1 MRASG
6 YDPVAPG
13 GPQALQCI
21 LERYPGGYLAG
32 CLGDLTPATAAPAQA
47 AAAVATDAQAAQAAA
62 QGPSQTVAQAPGQ
75 GPTENPPNG
84 AFSTNPPTAAPTDSP
99 RPTEAPAPVATQAP
113 AAETYAAPAGELPWW
128 PLAVAFLLGA
138 LMAAA
143 ITYFALRT
151 DRERPTEEGALN
163 LEGDGTLP
171 LGVRIATPNDFSVHA
186 CDSPITLS
194 ANVVPPERAADLV
207 WSIVSPENRTVAQG
221 IGAQFTFTASF
232 TGVYHVVAR
241 LGKTADDLLLFVYK
255 TPSGGTRLTDLLQ
268 AEPPPFPREP
278 TSFVWNRSRTL

>member
-1 MRASG
+1 MRASA
-6 YDPVAPG
+6 YDPGAPG
-13 GPQALQCI
+13 GAGALQCI

-32 CLGDLTPATAAPAQA
+32 CLDPLTPATTPPAQS
-47 AAAVATDAQAAQAAA
+47 AAVGDAQNAPGAAAQAA
-62 QGPSQTVAQAPGQ
+62 SQTVAQAPGQ
-75 GPTENPPNG
+75 ATPENPPNG
-84 AFSTNPPTAAPTDSP
+84 AFSTSPPTAAPTDSP
-99 RPTEAPAPVATQAP
+99 RPSEAPAPVATQAP
-113 AAETYAAPAGELPWW
+113 AETYAAPAGELPWW

-143 ITYFALRT
+143 ITYFALRSE
-151 DRERPTEEGALN
+151 RERSAGEGALN

-194 ANVVPPERAADLV
+194 ANVVPPERAPDLI
-207 WSIVSPENRTVAQG
+207 WSIVSPENRTIAQG